1 MTYRVEKALDPDLTE
16 WAPHWQGD
24 TFEEAA
30 ARCDWYGSE
39 RWWGA
44 RVVDQD
50 GNVLAVRKAEPA
62 TWSWKDFFWIA
73 ARLLFAFGRAIRGD
87 GLAPFNGLRVAS

>member
-1 MTYRVEKALDPDLTE
+1 VGR
-16 WAPHWQGD
+16 G
-24 TFEEAA
+24 
-30 ARCDWYGSE
+30 
-39 RWWGA
+39 
-44 RVVDQD
+44 VVDQD

-73 ARLLFAFGRAIRGD
+73 ARLMFAFGRAIRGD